1 MIFSGWHSAQ
11 TWQDKSAYLG
21 RCTLLVAI
29 GALPVHGPLVPIPL
43 ALGIMLLL
51 PQVLAF
57 GSVQD
62 RGLLLLP
69 VVYYLLHVVGMGWT
83 TDMDFGLFD
92 LEVKL
97 SLLLV
102 PLLAAGLLS
111 GAGRDMFLW
120 AMTALSIGL
129 VLAMVISAWS
139 ASTCYSENGW
149 KECFTQSYLS
159 SLVHPSYMAWFAC
172 WALYYWGRSLITG
185 SVPGQWLRA
194 ASMIF
199 LVLLVVYVVMLT
211 SKSGLIGLAVVGA
224 LLLGRAFRK
233 LPRRAWPGLAGV
245 LLLVVAVPLYFT
257 GPVLSG
263 RIAEITGALGKLIR
277 GDQQIFT
284 VETSSNERI
293 SAWDCSLQCLS
304 DAPWGAGTGDI
315 KHALMACYQEK
326 GAAAAIAHK
335 LNSHSQ
341 ILQSG
346 VALGWPGLLMVC
358 AMMVTP
364 LVLGIRRKDPFLT
377 IFALLFVINGA
388 IESVLE
394 VQAGVVFFILFFTLL
409 VRRSGSLHRDNP
421 TLP

>member
-1 MIFSGWHSAQ
+1 M
-11 TWQDKSAYLG
+11 
-21 RCTLLVAI
+21 
-29 GALPVHGPLVPIPL
+29 
-43 ALGIMLLL
+43 
-51 PQVLAF
+51 
-57 GSVQD
+57 
-62 RGLLLLP
+62 
-69 VVYYLLHVVGMGWT
+69 
-83 TDMDFGLFD
+83 
-92 LEVKL
+92 
-97 SLLLV
+97 
-102 PLLAAGLLS
+102 
-111 GAGRDMFLW
+111 
-120 AMTALSIGL
+120 
-129 VLAMVISAWS
+129 
-139 ASTCYSENGW
+139 
-149 KECFTQSYLS
+149 
-159 SLVHPSYMAWFAC
+159 
-172 WALYYWGRSLITG
+172 ITG

-245 LLLVVAVPLYFT
+245 LLLVVAVPIYFT